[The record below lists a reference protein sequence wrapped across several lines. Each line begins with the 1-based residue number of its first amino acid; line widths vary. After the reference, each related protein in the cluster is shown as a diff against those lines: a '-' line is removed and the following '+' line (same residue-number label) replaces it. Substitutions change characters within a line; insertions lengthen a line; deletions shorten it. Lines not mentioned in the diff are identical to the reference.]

1 MYHRIVVMRDVRP
14 SHSKGDSTLNVSTA
28 RLGVAA
34 VCFTAGLAGAIPSQA
49 QSSAAAPVEQE
60 DDPRPASEAQAA
72 VEPSGGG
79 DIVVTGSR
87 FGGRTRI
94 GSATPVDAI
103 SQEELQQSGRV
114 DLIQM
119 LKVQVPSFSSPRPL
133 ASGIGDFLQ
142 PPSLRGLGPGEL
154 LVLINGKRRHTASDL
169 NSSNGIGRGD
179 VSIDFNAIP
188 SLALSRIEVLRDGA
202 AAQYGSDAISGVIN
216 MFLDRSVGTRAQ
228 ATYLT
233 TTEGDGATYEASASV
248 GVPVG
253 ANGVFRLTAA
263 YQDRGGTNRARPD
276 TRQQYFGTNLAG
288 RPVLPSGN
296 FGSGVGLTPSNGTLD
311 PREAGFNRNVF
322 QQGDQPNTNKQIFYN
337 FVAETPGDVEIYSFG
352 GYNRID
358 GDIQYL
364 FRRAGQDETVRAL
377 YPDGYSPGLETR
389 IENFSTAVGLRG
401 SDLMGFGWDLS
412 SVYGVSTQD
421 LTYVNSVNVSLG
433 ATSPSRF
440 YRNGSD
446 FYQWTNNLDL
456 IREIPLGDSSP
467 LKLAFGLEYREET
480 YRLFTGSPDG
490 YRNGGVPILDGP
502 NAGRPA
508 VVGAQPGPS
517 NGPDD
522 RASLNRHSYALY
534 GEAEKELF
542 NRLLLS
548 GAVRHEHYSDF
559 GNTTNFKVA
568 GRLGLIGTWALRGSY
583 NTGFRAPALAQTGFN
598 ASNTLI
604 LNGTQAIVRVAAV
617 DTAAARLAGATELK
631 PEKSDNISVG
641 TVFETGG
648 LTFTL
653 DAYQIKVRDRVAISS
668 TFQDT
673 RLTNFLAA
681 NGQSGFAALSFL
693 TNAVDTNTRGVDLV
707 MNYRHS
713 FGDGSR
719 FTGTLAGN
727 YNKTRFDRI
736 AGTPAPI
743 AALGITTPLFDVT
756 QQLRFSDSQPRE
768 KVTLDLNYAR
778 GPFTLSVTNTCYG
791 KVSTV
796 AIQNRTPAQVAAL
809 VPGFDTRLVPSAS
822 SATNSDIIQTFGAK
836 VLTDVELSWQATR
849 ALRLS
854 AGTQNLF
861 NVYPAENIAST
872 VAGVAAGTN
881 GSDNA
886 GTQPYNAISPF
897 GFNGRSVFVR
907 AGLNF

>member
-1 MYHRIVVMRDVRP
+1 
-14 SHSKGDSTLNVSTA
+14 
-28 RLGVAA
+28 
-34 VCFTAGLAGAIPSQA
+34 
-49 QSSAAAPVEQE
+49 
-60 DDPRPASEAQAA
+60 
-72 VEPSGGG
+72 
-79 DIVVTGSR
+79 
-87 FGGRTRI
+87 
-94 GSATPVDAI
+94 
-103 SQEELQQSGRV
+103 
-114 DLIQM
+114 
-119 LKVQVPSFSSPRPL
+119 
-133 ASGIGDFLQ
+133 
-142 PPSLRGLGPGEL
+142 
-154 LVLINGKRRHTASDL
+154 
-169 NSSNGIGRGD
+169 
-179 VSIDFNAIP
+179 
-188 SLALSRIEVLRDGA
+188 
-202 AAQYGSDAISGVIN
+202 
-216 MFLDRSVGTRAQ
+216 
-228 ATYLT
+228 
-233 TTEGDGATYEASASV
+233 
-248 GVPVG
+248 
-253 ANGVFRLTAA
+253 VFRLTAA

-276 TRQQYFGTNLAG
+276 TRQQYFGTNAAG

-296 FGSGVGLTPSNGTLD
+296 FGSGTGLTAPAGTLD
-311 PREAGFNRNVF
+311 PREADFNRNSS

-337 FVAETPGDVEIYSFG
+337 FVAEAPGNVELYSFG

-389 IENFSTAVGLRG
+389 IENFSTAIGMRG
-401 SDLMGFGWDLS
+401 SDLLGFGWDLS
-412 SVYGVSTQD
+412 SVYGASTQD

-433 ATSPSRF
+433 AASPTSF

-446 FYQWTNNLDL
+446 FYQWTSNLDL
-456 IREIPLGDSSP
+456 TREIPVGDSSP
-467 LKLAFGLEYREET
+467 LKLAFGLEHREET
-480 YRLFTGSPDG
+480 YRLFSGSPDG

-522 RASLNRHSYALY
+522 RASLSRHSYALY
-534 GEAEKELF
+534 GEAEKNLLD
-542 NRLLLS
+542 RLLIS

-559 GNTTNFKVA
+559 GDTTNFKVA
-568 GRLGLIGTWALRGSY
+568 SRLGLIGTWALRGSY
-583 NTGFRAPALAQTGFN
+583 NTGFRAPALAQSGYN

-617 DTAAARLAGATELK
+617 DTPAARLAGARDLK
-631 PEKSDNISVG
+631 PETSNNVSAG
-641 TVFETGG
+641 TVFEVGG

-653 DAYQIKVRDRVAISS
+653 DAYQIKVRDRIAISS

-693 TNAVDTNTRGVDLV
+693 TNAVDTKTRGIDLV
-707 MNYRHS
+707 MNYRHT
-713 FGDGSR
+713 FHDGSR
-719 FTGTLAGN
+719 VTGTLAGN
-727 YNKTRFDRI
+727 YNKTTFDRI
-736 AGTPAPI
+736 ATAPAPI

-756 QQLRFSDSQPRE
+756 QQLRFSDSQPRD
-768 KVTLDLNYAR
+768 KVTLDVNYAR
-778 GPFTLSVTNTCYG
+778 GPFTLSVTNTRYG
-791 KVSTV
+791 EVSTV

-809 VPGFDTRLVPSAS
+809 IPGFDTRTIAS
-822 SATNSDIIQTFGAK
+822 SPGSANSDIIQTFGAK

-854 AGTQNLF
+854 AGAQNLF
-861 NVYPAENIAST
+861 DVYPDENLAST
-872 VAGVAAGTN
+872 VASVAAGTN

>member
-1 MYHRIVVMRDVRP
+1 MKSLAIV
-14 SHSKGDSTLNVSTA
+14 L
-28 RLGVAA
+28 
-34 VCFTAGLAGAIPSQA
+34 LATCALPIPALA
-49 QSSAAAPVEQE
+49 QQVEQ
-60 DDPRPASEAQAA
+60 DIADTEAEAKDA
-72 VEPSGGG
+72 DEPSDGSE
-79 DIVVTGSR
+79 IVVTGSR

-94 GSATPVDAI
+94 QSATPIDAI

-233 TTEGDGATYEASASV
+233 TTEGDGDTYEASASV

-263 YQDRGGTNRARPD
+263 YQDRGGTNRARLD
-276 TRQQYFGTNLAG
+276 TRQQYFGTNAAG

-296 FGSGVGLTPSNGTLD
+296 FGSGTGLTAPAGTLD
-311 PREAGFNRNVF
+311 PREADFNRNSS

-337 FVAETPGDVEIYSFG
+337 FVAKAPGNVELYSFG

-389 IENFSTAVGLRG
+389 IENFSTAIGMRG
-401 SDLMGFGWDLS
+401 SDLLGFGWDLS

-433 ATSPSRF
+433 AASPTSF

-446 FYQWTNNLDL
+446 FYQWTSNLDL
-456 IREIPLGDSSP
+456 TREIPVGDSSP
-467 LKLAFGLEYREET
+467 LKLAFGLEHREET
-480 YRLFTGSPDG
+480 YRLFSGSPDG

-522 RASLNRHSYALY
+522 RSSLSRHSYALY
-534 GEAEKELF
+534 GEVEKDLF
-542 NRLLLS
+542 DRMLIS

-559 GNTTNFKVA
+559 GDTTNFKVA
-568 GRLGLIGTWALRGSY
+568 SRLGLIGTWALRGSY
-583 NTGFRAPALAQTGFN
+583 NTGFRAPALAQSGYN

-617 DTAAARLAGATELK
+617 DTPAARLAGARDLK
-631 PEKSDNISVG
+631 PETSNNVSAG
-641 TVFETGG
+641 TVFEVGG

-653 DAYQIKVRDRVAISS
+653 DAYQIKVRDRIAISS

-673 RLTNFLAA
+673 RLTNFLAS

-693 TNAVDTNTRGVDLV
+693 TNAVDTKTRGVDLV
-707 MNYRHS
+707 MNYRHT

-719 FTGTLAGN
+719 VTGTLAGN
-727 YNKTRFDRI
+727 YNKTTFDRI
-736 AGTPAPI
+736 ATAPGPI

-756 QQLRFSDSQPRE
+756 QQLRFSDSQPRD
-768 KVTLDLNYAR
+768 KVTLDVNYAR
-778 GPFTLSVTNTCYG
+778 GPFTLSVTNTRYG
-791 KVSTV
+791 EVSTV

-809 VPGFDTRLVPSAS
+809 IPGFDTRTIAS
-822 SATNSDIIQTFGAK
+822 SPGSANSDIIQTFGAK
-836 VLTDVELSWQATR
+836 VLTDVELSWQATKV
-849 ALRLS
+849 LRLS
-854 AGTQNLF
+854 AGAQNLF
-861 NVYPAENIAST
+861 DVYPDENLAST
-872 VAGVAAGTN
+872 VASVAAGTN

>member
-1 MYHRIVVMRDVRP
+1 MK
-14 SHSKGDSTLNVSTA
+14 S
-28 RLGVAA
+28 
-34 VCFTAGLAGAIPSQA
+34 LAILL
-49 QSSAAAPVEQE
+49 SAACTLPPPALAQDTEQDIAAAE
-60 DDPRPASEAQAA
+60 AA
-72 VEPSGGG
+72 VEPSGDN
-79 DIVVTGSR
+79 DIVITGSR

-133 ASGIGDFLQ
+133 ASGVGDFLQ

-154 LVLINGKRRHTASDL
+154 LVLVNGKRRHTASDL

-188 SLALSRIEVLRDGA
+188 TLALSRIEVLRDGA
-202 AAQYGSDAISGVIN
+202 AAQYGSDAISGVISL
-216 MFLDRSVGTRAQ
+216 FLDRSVGARAQ
-228 ATYLT
+228 TTYLT
-233 TTEGDGATYEASASV
+233 TTEGDGDTYEASASV

-276 TRQQYFGTNLAG
+276 TRQQYFGTNAAG

-296 FGSGVGLTPSNGTLD
+296 FGSGTGLTAPAGTLD
-311 PREAGFNRNVF
+311 PREAGFDRNVF

-337 FVAETPGDVEIYSFG
+337 LVAAAPGDVEIYSFG
-352 GYNRID
+352 GYNRVD
-358 GDIQYL
+358 GDIRYL
-364 FRRAGQDETVRAL
+364 FRRAGQDETVRAI
-377 YPDGYSPGLETR
+377 YPDGYSPGLDTR

-401 SDLMGFGWDLS
+401 SDLLGFGWDLS

-433 ATSPSRF
+433 AASPSRF

-446 FYQWTNNLDL
+446 FYQWTSNLDL
-456 IREIPLGDSSP
+456 TREIPVGDSSP
-467 LKLAFGLEYREET
+467 LKLALGLEYREET
-480 YRLFTGSPDG
+480 YRLFSGSPDG

-502 NAGRPA
+502 NAGKPA
-508 VVGAQPGPS
+508 IIGSQPGPS

-534 GEAEKELF
+534 GEVEKDLF
-542 NRLLLS
+542 DRLLVS
-548 GAVRHEHYSDF
+548 GAVRHERYSDF
-559 GNTTNFKVA
+559 GDTTNFKVA
-568 GRLGLIGTWALRGSY
+568 SRLGLIGSWALRGSY
-583 NTGFRAPALAQTGFN
+583 NTGFRAPALAQSGYN

-617 DTAAARLAGATELK
+617 DTPAARLAGANDLK
-631 PEKSDNISVG
+631 PERSNNISAG
-641 TVFETGG
+641 TVFDVAG
-648 LTFTL
+648 LTVTL
-653 DAYQIKVRDRVAISS
+653 DAYQIKVRDRIAISS
-668 TFQDT
+668 TFQDA
-673 RLTNFLAA
+673 RLANFLAA

-693 TNAVDTNTRGVDLV
+693 TNAVDTRTRGVDLV
-707 MNYRHS
+707 MNYRRTFS
-713 FGDGSR
+713 DGSR

-727 YNKTRFDRI
+727 YNRTEFDRI
-736 AGTPAPI
+736 APTPAPI

-756 QQLRFSDSQPRE
+756 QQLRFSDSQPRD
-768 KVTLDLNYAR
+768 KVTLDLNYTR
-778 GPFTLSVTNTCYG
+778 GPVTLSVTNTRYG
-791 KVSTV
+791 EVSTI

-809 VPGFDTRLVPSAS
+809 VTGYETRTVTPPGTA
-822 SATNSDIIQTFGAK
+822 NSDIIQTFGAK
-836 VLTDVELSWQATR
+836 MLTDVELSWQATS
-849 ALRLS
+849 AVRLS
-854 AGTQNLF
+854 AGAQNLF
-861 NVYPAENIAST
+861 DVYPDENLAST
-872 VAGVAAGTN
+872 VASVAAGTN

-907 AGLNF
+907 ASLTL

>member
-1 MYHRIVVMRDVRP
+1 MRSLTVLLSAACALPLPAFAQDVEQDI
-14 SHSKGDSTLNVSTA
+14 SVA
-28 RLGVAA
+28 EAA
-34 VCFTAGLAGAIPSQA
+34 VDPS
-49 QSSAAAPVEQE
+49 
-60 DDPRPASEAQAA
+60 DDD
-72 VEPSGGG
+72 

-103 SQEELQQSGRV
+103 SQDELQQSGRV

-133 ASGIGDFLQ
+133 ASGVGDFLQ

-154 LVLINGKRRHTASDL
+154 LVLVNGKRRHTASDL

-188 SLALSRIEVLRDGA
+188 TLALSRIEVLRDGA
-202 AAQYGSDAISGVIN
+202 AAQYGSDAISGVIS

-233 TTEGDGATYEASASV
+233 TTKGDGDTYEASASV

-253 ANGVFRLTAA
+253 EKGVFRLTAA
-263 YQDRGGTNRARPD
+263 FQDRGGTNRARPD
-276 TRQQYFGTNLAG
+276 TRQQYFGINAAG
-288 RPVLPSGN
+288 RLVLPSGN
-296 FGSGVGLTPSNGTLD
+296 FGSGTGLTASAGTLD
-311 PREAGFNRNVF
+311 PREAGFDRNVF

-337 FVAETPGDVEIYSFG
+337 FVAAAPGDVEIYSFG
-352 GYNRID
+352 GYNRVD
-358 GDIQYL
+358 GDIRYL

-401 SDLMGFGWDLS
+401 SDLLGFGWDLS
-412 SVYGVSTQD
+412 SVYGISTQD

-433 ATSPSRF
+433 AASPGRF

-446 FYQWTNNLDL
+446 FYQWTSNLDL
-456 IREIPLGDSSP
+456 TREIPVGDGSP
-467 LKLAFGLEYREET
+467 LKLAFGLERREET
-480 YRLFTGSPDG
+480 YRLFSGSPDG

-508 VVGAQPGPS
+508 IVGSQPGPS

-522 RASLNRHSYALY
+522 RASLSRHSHAIY
-534 GEAEKELF
+534 GEMEKDLF
-542 NRLLLS
+542 GRLLVS
-548 GAVRHEHYSDF
+548 GAVRHERYSDF
-559 GNTTNFKVA
+559 GDTTNFKVA
-568 GRLGLIGTWALRGSY
+568 SRLGLIGSWAVRGSY
-583 NTGFRAPALAQTGFN
+583 NTGFRAPALAQSGYN

-617 DTAAARLAGATELK
+617 DTPAARLAGANDLK
-631 PEKSDNISVG
+631 PERSKNISVG
-641 TVFETGG
+641 TVFDVAG
-648 LTFTL
+648 LTITL
-653 DAYQIKVRDRVAISS
+653 DAYQIKVRDRIAISS
-668 TFQDT
+668 TFQDA
-673 RLTNFLAA
+673 RLATFLAA

-693 TNAVDTNTRGVDLV
+693 TNAVDTRTRGVDLV
-707 MNYRHS
+707 MNYRHT

-719 FTGTLAGN
+719 IAGTLAGN
-727 YNKTRFDRI
+727 YNRTTFDRI
-736 AGTPAPI
+736 APTPAPI
-743 AALGITTPLFDVT
+743 AALGITTPLFDLT
-756 QQLRFSDSQPRE
+756 QQLRFSDSQPRD
-768 KVTLDLNYAR
+768 KVTLDLNYTR
-778 GPFTLSVTNTCYG
+778 GPLTLSVTNTRYG

-809 VPGFDTRLVPSAS
+809 VGGYDTRTVSLPGTAN
-822 SATNSDIIQTFGAK
+822 ADIIQTFGAK
-836 VLTDVELSWQATR
+836 MLTDVEMSWQAT
-849 ALRLS
+849 AVLRLS
-854 AGTQNLF
+854 AGAQNLF
-861 NVYPAENIAST
+861 DVYPDENLASSIAS
-872 VAGVAAGTN
+872 VAAGTN

-897 GFNGRSVFVR
+897 GFNGRSVFAR
-907 AGLNF
+907 ASVAF